1 MGQIPNLL
9 SNDATPKPVPNK
21 KQKNYPIKLLAIF
34 FSKNAFDLS
43 QAIVISSNNS
53 FPEKCLKNTNN
64 KGLLQV

>member
-1 MGQIPNLL
+1 MGQLPNLL
-9 SNDATPKPVPNK
+9 SNDATSKPVVPNK
-21 KQKNYPIKLLAIF
+21 RITNQIVNNF

>member
-21 KQKNYPIKLLAIF
+21 RITNEIVNNF